1 MTQFRVIDL
10 KQFQYCPR
18 LIYFHHCLPHI
29 RPVTKKMERGIEIQQ
44 AALRNEARRSLKPYE
59 VSHGERLYNVPLE
72 STELGLRGKIELVIK
87 TTDNPQRTP
96 ELIPVDFK
104 NSRRGKPDKHLKLQ
118 LTAYA
123 LMLEENEHLP
133 VKRGFL
139 YYIPLRQAVEVRIS
153 ARLKADLRKSVET
166 MRKIVAAEWM
176 PPPTAQR
183 AKCIDCEFR
192 RFCNDI

>member
-1 MTQFRVIDL
+1 MTQFRVVDL

-29 RPVTKKMERGIEIQQ
+29 RPVTKKMAHGIEMQQ
-44 AALRNEARRSLKPYE
+44 AAMRNEARRSLKPYGLAC
-59 VSHGERLYNVPLE
+59 GERQYNVALE
-72 STELGLRGKIELVIK
+72 STELGLRGKIELVIE
-87 TTDNPQRTP
+87 TNDNPRQTP

-104 NSRRGKPDKHLKLQ
+104 NSRRGKPDNHLKLQ

-123 LMLEENEHLP
+123 LMLEENKQLP

-139 YYIPLRQAVEVRIS
+139 YYIPLRRAVEVPIN
-153 ARLKADLRKSVET
+153 ARLKANLRKSIAT

-176 PPPTAQR
+176 PSPTAQR
-183 AKCIDCEFR
+183 GKCVDCEFR

>member
-1 MTQFRVIDL
+1 MTQFRVVDL

-18 LIYFHHCLPHI
+18 LIYFHYCLPNI
-29 RPVTKKMERGIEIQQ
+29 RPITKKMERGVEMQKM
-44 AALRNEARRSLKPYE
+44 AMRNEARRSLKPYGLT
-59 VSHGERLYNVPLE
+59 HGERQHNVVLE

-87 TTDNPQRTP
+87 TNDNPRQTP

-123 LMLEENEHLP
+123 LMLEENKQLP

-139 YYIPLRQAVEVRIS
+139 YYIPLRRAVEVPIN
-153 ARLKADLRKSVET
+153 ARLKANLRKSIAT
-166 MRKIVAAEWM
+166 MRKIVTAEWM
-176 PPPTAQR
+176 PSPTRQR
-183 AKCIDCEFR
+183 GKCVDCEFR

>member
-29 RPVTKKMERGIEIQQ
+29 RPVTKKMERGIEMQR
-44 AALRNEARRSLKPYE
+44 AALRNEARRSLKPYG

-87 TTDNPQRTP
+87 TTDNPQGTT

-123 LMLEENEHLP
+123 LMLEESEHLP

-176 PPPTAQR
+176 PPPTARR
-183 AKCIDCEFR
+183 AKCTDCEFR

>member
-1 MTQFRVIDL
+1 MTQFRVVDL

-18 LIYFHHCLPHI
+18 LIYFHHCLPNI
-29 RPVTKKMERGIEIQQ
+29 RPVTKKMEQGIEMQNV
-44 AALRNEARRSLKPYE
+44 AMRNEARRSLKTYGLT
-59 VSHGERLYNVPLE
+59 HGERLYNVPLE

-87 TTDNPQRTP
+87 TTDNSQKTP

-123 LMLEENEHLP
+123 LMLEESEHLP

-139 YYIPLRQAVEVRIS
+139 YYIPLRRAVEVRIS
-153 ARLKADLRKSVET
+153 NRLKADLRKSVEM
-166 MRKIVAAEWM
+166 MRKIVAVEWM
-176 PPPTAQR
+176 PPPTTQR
-183 AKCIDCEFR
+183 GKCTDCEFR